1 MLWSFVAVAE
11 SIKTIRLAD
20 TIASHIKTMILE
32 GVLRPGEKLNSER
45 ELADKM
51 GVSRPSLR
59 DALAQLET
67 AGLLVTTK
75 SGTTVARFLSP
86 LSDPLGELFGNN
98 PRVVSDYFEYRRL
111 VESHASRLAAQRA
124 TREDREAISTCLQRM
139 KAAHTSDD
147 RSEEADADVS
157 LHVLIYEAAHNVVFL
172 HIMRVL
178 SDMLRKG
185 IIYDREQLY
194 RRPGVRDALLA
205 QHLRIGEAVLA
216 AAPEEADKAASEHLR
231 YTFETVEDI
240 RRDEIRQAES
250 LRRIDRK
257 DLLAD

>member
-1 MLWSFVAVAE
+1 MAETVKAV
-11 SIKTIRLAD
+11 RLAD
-20 TIASHIKTMILE
+20 SIAGHIKTMILE

-45 ELADKM
+45 ELAEKM

-59 DALAQLET
+59 DAIAQLEV

-86 LSDPLGELFGNN
+86 LADPLGELFGNN

-111 VESHASRLAAQRA
+111 VEAYASRLAAQRA
-124 TREDREAISTCLQRM
+124 TKEDRDAIRACLHRM
-139 KAAHTSDD
+139 KAAHKSDD
-147 RSEEADADVS
+147 PTEEADADVR
-157 LHVLIYEAAHNVVFL
+157 LHLLIYEAAHNVVFL

-185 IIYDREQLY
+185 IFYDREQLY
-194 RRPGVRDALLA
+194 RRAGVRDALLE

-216 AAPEEADKAASEHLR
+216 AAPEEADKAASDHLQF
-231 YTFETVEDI
+231 TFKTIEDI
-240 RRDEIRQAES
+240 RREEIRQAES

>member
-1 MLWSFVAVAE
+1 MADT
-11 SIKTIRLAD
+11 IKSVRLAD

-45 ELADKM
+45 ELAEKM

-67 AGLLVTTK
+67 AGLLVTNK

-86 LSDPLGELFGNN
+86 LADPLGELFGNN

-111 VESHASRLAAQRA
+111 VEAHASGLAAQRA
-124 TREDREAISTCLQRM
+124 TKEDCEAISACLARM

-147 RSEEADADVS
+147 PTEEADADAG
-157 LHVLIYEAAHNVVFL
+157 LHLLIYEAAHNVVFL

-185 IIYDREQLY
+185 IFYNREQLY
-194 RRPGVRDALLA
+194 RRAGVREILLA

-216 AAPEEADKAASEHLR
+216 RAPAEAEKAASDHIR
-231 YTFETVEDI
+231 YTFETIEDI
-240 RRDEIRQAES
+240 RRDEVRKAES
-250 LRRIDRK
+250 LRRIDRD
-257 DLLAD
+257 DLIAR